1 MTTMTRHV
9 RAGQPFVEAAYL
21 NDFSE
26 GRWQDLE
33 PVTVDDRV
41 SYGEQQDHQ
50 APIGE
55 PAAWQLIGLT
65 LSPLLVIGLVSL
77 FFLLRANH

>member
-1 MTTMTRHV
+1 MTTAIRHV

-33 PVTVDDRV
+33 PADDRV

-50 APIGE
+50 ATIGE
-55 PAAWQLIGLT
+55 PTTWQVVGLC
-65 LSPLLVIGLVSL
+65 LSPLLVIGGVSL

>member
-21 NDFSE
+21 KEFAE
-26 GRWQDLE
+26 ARWQDLE
-33 PVTVDDRV
+33 PVDDRV

-50 APIGE
+50 APIGA
-55 PAAWQLIGLT
+55 PATWQVVGLC
-65 LSPLLVIGLVSL
+65 LSPLAVIGLVSL

>member
-1 MTTMTRHV
+1 MTTATRHV
-9 RAGQPFVEAAYL
+9 RAGQPFVEA
-21 NDFSE
+21 
-26 GRWQDLE
+26 RWQDLE
-33 PVTVDDRV
+33 PTDDRV

-50 APIGE
+50 IPAGE
-55 PAAWQLIGLT
+55 PAAWQVIGLT